1 MSNLSITQQPEIL
14 PQLRRESI
22 RRIVEQG
29 QRADGRTHLDY
40 RSIEISI
47 NPVKTAD
54 GSAIV
59 KLGNTVV
66 IAGVKVG
73 VGAPYPDT
81 PDEGAMIVNLEMPP
95 LAAPE
100 IEPGPPDEN
109 AIEIARVV
117 DRTIR
122 HSGFLDFK
130 NLCIVPGKH
139 VYILWV
145 DIYVLNHD
153 GNVIDAAC
161 IAAVSALSCT
171 RLPRAIVE
179 QDQVRLSREDRIE
192 LKVDREG
199 LPLTMTFVKICN
211 SLLVDPTLE
220 EENVSDARITIGVS
234 NGKIVSIQKTT
245 GAFSREDINTLIS
258 KSVEIYSK
266 LRDRV
271 LSKLSSETCS
281 CIKI

>member
-29 QRADGRTHLDY
+29 QRADGRSHLDF
-40 RSIEISI
+40 RNIDII
-47 NPVKTAD
+47 VNPVKTAD

-66 IAGVKVG
+66 IAGVKTSI
-73 VGAPYPDT
+73 GAPYPDT
-81 PDEGAMIVNLEMPP
+81 PDEGALIVNLETPP
-95 LAAPE
+95 LASPE

-122 HSGFLDFK
+122 HSGFIDFK
-130 NLCIVPGKH
+130 SLCIVPGKH

-161 IAAVSALSCT
+161 MAAVSALSAT
-171 RLPRAIVE
+171 KLPKAVIE
-179 QDQVRLSREDRIE
+179 QDQARLVREERIE
-192 LKVDREG
+192 LKVDRSK
-199 LPLTMTFVKICN
+199 LPLTITFVKICN

-220 EENVSDARITIGVS
+220 EENVSDAKITIGVS
-234 NGKIVSIQKTT
+234 EDKIVSIQKTT
-245 GAFSREDINTLIS
+245 GSFDREDIASIIS
-258 KSVEIYSK
+258 KSVELYSK
-266 LRDRV
+266 LRNVV
-271 LSKLSSETCS
+271 LSKISSES
-281 CIKI
+281 YSYIRI

>member
-29 QRADGRTHLDY
+29 QRADGRSFLDF
-40 RSIEISI
+40 RNIEITV

-59 KLGNTVV
+59 KLGNTIV
-66 IAGVKVG
+66 IAGVKAG
-73 VGAPYPDT
+73 IGAPYPDT
-81 PDEGAMIVNLEMPP
+81 PDEGALIVNLEMPP

-130 NLCIVPGKH
+130 SLCIVPGKY

-161 IAAVSALSCT
+161 IAAVSALSRT
-171 RLPRAIVE
+171 KLPRAVVE
-179 QDQVRLSREDRIE
+179 QDQVKLMREDKYEIT
-192 LKVDREG
+192 VDKEK
-199 LPLTMTFVKICN
+199 LPLTITFVKVCN
-211 SLLVDPTLE
+211 SLLADPTLE
-220 EENVSDARITIGVS
+220 EENVSDAKITIGVS
-234 NGKIVSIQKTT
+234 NGKIVSIQKTA
-245 GAFSREDINTLIS
+245 GAFARDDISVIISR
-258 KSVEIYSK
+258 SVEIYSK
-266 LRDRV
+266 LRENI
-271 LSKLSSETCS
+271 LSKISSESCA